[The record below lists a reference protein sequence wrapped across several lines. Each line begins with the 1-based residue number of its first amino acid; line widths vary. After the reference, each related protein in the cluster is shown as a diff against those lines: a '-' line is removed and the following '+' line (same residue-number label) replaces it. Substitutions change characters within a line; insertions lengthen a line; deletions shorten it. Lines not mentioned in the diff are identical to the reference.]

1 MNTLSVDDPYAV
13 WRNRDYRLF
22 SISWLALVMA
32 GQIETIAVGIHI
44 YARTADPLALGW
56 IGLVRAVPVMLLAI
70 AGGQLADRFDRRSI
84 MLLTLMLGVLSTA
97 GLAALA
103 YFEAPIR
110 WFYAF
115 LLLGAIGQA
124 LGSPARA
131 AILPQLVP
139 VSIFSNAMVWNSSL
153 FQVSTMV
160 GPALGGFLLGR
171 QDYTPPAFALAL
183 LLRLGGII
191 PIFML
196 RVKQPM
202 QKAGE
207 ISLRSVLAGIR
218 FVRNH
223 KIILATITLDM
234 FAVLVGGVTYLL
246 PLFAKDILHVGGMG
260 LGLLRSAEAIGAIAM
275 AMAIAHLPPIK
286 RAGRAM
292 LWAVAGF
299 GAATVLF
306 GLSPW
311 FWLSLVAMFLVGAC
325 DNISVIVRHTLVQ
338 VLTPDHMRGRVSA
351 VNNVFIVAS
360 NDLGGFESGASARL
374 FGAMASGFG
383 WAAPGLSARI
393 AGAVGSVVFGGVG
406 AVLAVSGVARRWPEV
421 VALGSLRDIKPAD
434 EALAREQAAEEEA
447 QR

>member
-1 MNTLSVDDPYAV
+1 MDSPYAV
-13 WRNRDYRLF
+13 WRNRDYRLY
-22 SISWLALVMA
+22 SISWMALVMA
-32 GQIETIAVGIHI
+32 GQIESVAVGIHI

-56 IGLVRAVPVMLLAI
+56 IGLVRALPVMLLAI
-70 AGGQLADRFDRRSI
+70 AGGQLADRFDRRII
-84 MLLTLMLGVLSTA
+84 MVLTLTLGAFSTA
-97 GLAALA
+97 GLAGLA
-103 YFEAPIR
+103 YVDAPVR
-110 WFYAF
+110 WFYAV
-115 LLLGAIGQA
+115 LLLGAVGQA

-139 VSIFSNAMVWNSSL
+139 VSIFSNAMVWNSSI
-153 FQVSTMV
+153 FQVSTII

-183 LLRLGGII
+183 LLRFVGLI
-191 PIFML
+191 PILML
-196 RVKQPM
+196 RVRQPV

-207 ISLRSVLAGIR
+207 LSLRSVLAGIR
-218 FVRNH
+218 FVRSN

-260 LGLLRSAEAIGAIAM
+260 LGLLRSAEALGAIAM

-286 RAGRAM
+286 KAGRAM

-299 GAATVLF
+299 GGAMVLF

-311 FWLSLVAMFLVGAC
+311 FGLSLAAMFLAGAC
-325 DNISVIVRHTLVQ
+325 DNISVVVRHTLVQ

-360 NDLGGFESGASARL
+360 NDLGGVESGVSARL
-374 FGAMASGFG
+374 FGTMASGFG
-383 WAAPGLSARI
+383 WAAPGLSARV
-393 AGAVGSVVFGGVG
+393 AGAVGSVVCGGIG
-406 AVLAVSGVARRWPEV
+406 AMLAVAGTARRWPEV
-421 VALGSLRDIKPAD
+421 LALGSLRDIKPAD
-434 EALAREQAAEEEA
+434 AALARELTAEEET